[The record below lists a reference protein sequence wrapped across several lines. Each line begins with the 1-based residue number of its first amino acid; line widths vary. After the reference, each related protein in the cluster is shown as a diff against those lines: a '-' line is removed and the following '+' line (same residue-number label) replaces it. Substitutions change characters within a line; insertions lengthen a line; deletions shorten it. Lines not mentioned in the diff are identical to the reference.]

1 MSKPHRAPQ
10 AFVIDDEAPSKRTK
24 KPEINFT
31 TELPDQDVLV
41 TPLAEQPTAPTG
53 FRWGSLLVG
62 ALFTLVSLWAGL
74 TITQLVEDF
83 FNRSPFLGWLAFGLA
98 CIAGFATLVL
108 IAKELL
114 GFARLRRIEKI
125 QLIAAHAI
133 NHDDQT
139 SAQSAVNAISAL
151 YQSKP
156 ESKWHLN
163 NYRAHK
169 DDILDPKDRVRLF
182 EHFVIEPLDEE
193 AHRIIAKRAKRV
205 TLLTTITPL
214 AALDVV
220 LVAFQNIAMLRE
232 LATLYGGKP
241 STFATFRLA
250 RMVVTHLAVAG
261 GLALSENFLHL
272 FVGKGLLGK
281 LSARFGE
288 GAINGI
294 LTSRIGLAAIDVCR
308 PIPLE
313 ATKREK
319 VSSLIKEIASF
330 GDAKN

>member
-1 MSKPHRAPQ
+1 MSRVPQ
-10 AFVIDDEAPSKRTK
+10 AFVIDDAPKPKKTK
-24 KPEINFT
+24 APEITFAV
-31 TELPDQDVLV
+31 EEPLQDVV
-41 TPLAEQPTAPTG
+41 LAPQAILEPERKS
-53 FRWGSLLVG
+53 FRWGWLFISTV
-62 ALFTLVSLWAGL
+62 FTLVTLWAGF
-74 TITQLVEDF
+74 TITQMVENF
-83 FNRSPFLGWLAFGLA
+83 FARSPILGWLAFLLACLAGLA
-98 CIAGFATLVL
+98 ACVMI
-108 IAKELL
+108 IKELI

-125 QLIAAHAI
+125 QLAAAHAI
-133 NHDDQT
+133 NQDDAPSAAQT
-139 SAQSAVNAISAL
+139 VSALTAL

-156 ESKWHLN
+156 EAKWNLKN
-163 NYRAHK
+163 FASHK
-169 DDILDPKDRVRLF
+169 HDILDPKDRVRLL
-182 EHFVIEPLDEE
+182 ERYLVEPLDES

-205 TLLTTITPL
+205 TLLTTVTPL
-214 AALDVV
+214 AALDVL
-220 LVAFQNIAMLRE
+220 LVGFQNIAMLRE

-272 FVGKGLLGK
+272 FVGKSLLGK

-319 VSSLIKEIASF
+319 IGGLLKEIMSF
-330 GDAKN
+330 GGKAD

>member
-1 MSKPHRAPQ
+1 MSKTPRAPQ
-10 AFVIDDEAPSKRTK
+10 AFVLDDEHPTQRSK

-31 TELPDQDVLV
+31 ADV
-41 TPLAEQPTAPTG
+41 AEQEVIYAPQVMAEPPHSG
-53 FRWGSLLVG
+53 FRWGSLFIAAV
-62 ALFTLVSLWAGL
+62 FTLVTLWAGL

-83 FNRSPFLGWLAFGLA
+83 FNRSPFLGWLAFALA
-98 CIAGFATLVL
+98 CLAGIAAIVMIIKELWGFAS
-108 IAKELL
+108 
-114 GFARLRRIEKI
+114 LRRLEKI
-125 QLIAAHAI
+125 QLSAAHAI
-133 NHDDQT
+133 NHDDAFAADQT
-139 SAQSAVNAISAL
+139 VIALTAL
-151 YQSKP
+151 YHSKP
-156 ESKWHLN
+156 DAKWNLQN
-163 NYRAHK
+163 FALHK
-169 DDILDPKDRVRLF
+169 DDILDPKDRVRLLERF
-182 EHFVIEPLDEE
+182 LVEPLDET

-220 LVAFQNIAMLRE
+220 LVAFQNITMLRE

-272 FVGKGLLGK
+272 FVGKGILGK

-294 LTSRIGLAAIDVCR
+294 LTSRIGLAAIDICR

-313 ATKREK
+313 VSKREK
-319 VSSLIKEIASF
+319 IGSLLKEIVNFS
-330 GDAKN
+330 D

>member
-1 MSKPHRAPQ
+1 MNKSPRAPQ
-10 AFVIDDEAPSKRTK
+10 AFVIEEEPQAKRTK

-31 TELPDQDVLV
+31 VDAPQQEL
-41 TPLAEQPTAPTG
+41 AIAPQMMSEPQQLG
-53 FRWGSLLVG
+53 FRWGSLFIG
-62 ALFTLVSLWAGL
+62 AVFTLVTLWAGL

-83 FNRSPFLGWLAFGLA
+83 FNRSPFLGWLALGLA
-98 CIAGFATLVL
+98 SLAGLAAIVM
-108 IAKELL
+108 IIKEMW

-125 QLIAAHAI
+125 QLSAAQAI
-133 NHDDQT
+133 NYDDAAAASQT
-139 SAQSAVNAISAL
+139 VNALTAL
-151 YQSKP
+151 YSTKP
-156 ESKWHLN
+156 EAKWNLQNFSSHQ
-163 NYRAHK
+163 
-169 DDILDPKDRVRLF
+169 DDILDPKDRVRLLERF
-182 EHFVIEPLDEE
+182 LVEPLDEN

-220 LVAFQNIAMLRE
+220 LVAFQNITMLRE

-294 LTSRIGLAAIDVCR
+294 LTSRIGLAAIDICR

-313 ATKREK
+313 VSKREK
-319 VSSLIKEIASF
+319 ISGLLKEIVNF
-330 GDAKN
+330 GDQPS